1 MYAQQPGWCDLKFFY
16 FWKTTVTA
24 DNLQVLISAAD
35 AYIDVVGHSPPTN
48 ERVITAGDETKGKNM
63 TSALRSFQTEKVYDK
78 NESHFWKT
86 KSIKIGFES
95 PGPF

>member
-35 AYIDVVGHSPPTN
+35 AYIDVVAHAFRQHS
-48 ERVITAGDETKGKNM
+48 E
-63 TSALRSFQTEKVYDK
+63 
-78 NESHFWKT
+78 
-86 KSIKIGFES
+86 
-95 PGPF
+95 